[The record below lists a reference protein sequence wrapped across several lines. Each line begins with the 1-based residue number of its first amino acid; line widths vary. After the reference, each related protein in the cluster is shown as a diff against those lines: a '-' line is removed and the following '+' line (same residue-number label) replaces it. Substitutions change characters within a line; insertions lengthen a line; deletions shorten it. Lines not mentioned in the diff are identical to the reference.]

1 MAYMPRSMDNEQ
13 AVVPQ
18 NFDRPRAK
26 VPLRRMRLGA
36 LLLLAYLVFLALGGC
51 GSGDDGA
58 AAMPYS
64 DPSLAG
70 PYPAGFTTIVLP
82 EVAGLKNVPVE
93 VWYPAAEVRA
103 SFDAYQ
109 IGRLRLTG
117 AAWRDVAPAQDAPL
131 LLVAF
136 SHGLGGV
143 RQQNYSM
150 AERLA
155 SFGYVVVSA
164 DHPGTTVTDLVASFG
179 DLTLPLVR
187 RPATLRAAVDAVLAG
202 AVPGLVPQPDR
213 YAVVGHSLGAIT
225 AMVAAGGEISDARYT
240 AACAGPTPPVACGL
254 VGPIAFTED
263 LRSLLVPPDPRIVAT
278 VLQAPAG
285 AFAFVP
291 GTLESVPNALVLGGR
306 FDGQFADGVV
316 PVFEALGPGS
326 EFLAFDSAGHNFP
339 TNMCDIPVV
348 QNLMPDCGGVDAGF
362 RDPQQLLYISI
373 RHVVAWLGIHL
384 GGQPAFRDD
393 LGPEEGVTWGV
404 K

>member
-1 MAYMPRSMDNEQ
+1 MDIEQ
-13 AVVPQ
+13 AAA
-18 NFDRPRAK
+18 PRTFQRMPKNVAS
-26 VPLRRMRLGA
+26 RRMRPGGG
-36 LLLLAYLVFLALGGC
+36 LLLASLFMLLLGGC

-64 DPSLAG
+64 DPSLPG
-70 PYPAGFTTIVLP
+70 PYPPGFTTIVLP
-82 EVAGLKNVPVE
+82 EVAGLTNVPVE
-93 VWYPAAEVRA
+93 VWYPAAEVRE

-117 AAWRDVAPAQDAPL
+117 AAWRDVAPAPDAPL

-187 RPATLRAAVDAVLAG
+187 RPATLRAAVDAVFAG
-202 AVPGLVPQPDR
+202 AVPGLEPRPGS
-213 YAVVGHSLGAIT
+213 YAVVGHSLGALT
-225 AMVAAGGEISDARYT
+225 AMVAGGGEISDARY
-240 AACAGPTPPVACGL
+240 AATCAGPTPPVACGL

-285 AFAFVP
+285 AFAFAP
-291 GTLESVPNALVLGGR
+291 GTLAAVPNALVLGGR
-306 FDGQFADGVV
+306 FDGQFADGAV

-326 EFLAFDSAGHNFP
+326 AFLAFDGAGHNFP

-362 RDPQQLLYISI
+362 RDPQELLDLSI

-384 GGQPAFRDD
+384 GGQPAFQDD
-393 LGPEEGVTWGV
+393 LGPEDGVAWEA